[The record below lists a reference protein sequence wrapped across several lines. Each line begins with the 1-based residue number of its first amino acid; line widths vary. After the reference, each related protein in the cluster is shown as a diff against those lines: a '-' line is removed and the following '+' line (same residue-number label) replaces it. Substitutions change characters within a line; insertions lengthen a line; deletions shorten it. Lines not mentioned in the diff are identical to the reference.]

1 MSTPF
6 LTLFTAPK
14 PFVDSH
20 TRLIQENAFASWQAL
35 GAEVA
40 VVVVGNEEGIA
51 EATAKYGFIH
61 QPNVK
66 TNRLGTPLI
75 SSIFELGR
83 NENESPFLAYVN
95 ADIILF
101 PELIEQI
108 KNVAQQA
115 KEFLMIGQRWDLE
128 VLEALNFSS
137 DWVPGLKERM
147 HRDGSLHLRTGS
159 DYFIYPRACF
169 KDMPDF
175 TVGRAGWDNWMI
187 YQARRQVWM
196 ALDCSAD
203 VEIIHQN
210 HDYRHLPGGQAHYR
224 LPETGENIRLA
235 GGRRTIFLLDD
246 ASHRLVGGKIEKMPL
261 TWKRFWRELE
271 NRPLLHGN
279 YELTQKLFTLFH
291 PEKAKNEKIRDAE
304 MAVNMAQ
311 AELEAK

>member
-1 MSTPF
+1 MSTPL

-14 PFVDSH
+14 PFVDPH

-35 GAEVA
+35 GEEVA
-40 VVVVGNEEGIA
+40 VVVAGDEEGIA
-51 EATAKYGFIH
+51 EATQKYGFIH
-61 QPNVK
+61 RPDVK
-66 TNRLGTPLI
+66 RNSLGTPLI
-75 SSIFELGR
+75 SSIFDLGR

-101 PELIEQI
+101 PELIQQI

-115 KEFLMIGQRWDLE
+115 KQFLMIGQRWDLE
-128 VLEALNFSS
+128 VLEVLNFSG
-137 DWVPGLKERM
+137 DWIPMLKARM
-147 HRDGSLHLRTGS
+147 HRDGRLHQRTGS

-187 YQARRQVWM
+187 YQARKQAWM

-246 ASHRLVGGKIEKMPL
+246 ASDRLVDGKIEKMPL

-271 NRPLLHGN
+271 NRPLLQGN
-279 YELTQKLFTLFH
+279 YESTQKLFTLFH
-291 PEKAKNEKIRDAE
+291 PKKAKNEKIRDAE
-304 MAVNMAQ
+304 MAANMAQ
-311 AELEAK
+311 AELETR

>member
-14 PFVDSH
+14 PFVDPH

-35 GAEVA
+35 GEEVA
-40 VVVVGNEEGIA
+40 VVVAGDEEGIA
-51 EATAKYGFIH
+51 EATQKYGFIH
-61 QPNVK
+61 RPDVK
-66 TNRLGTPLI
+66 RNSLGTPLI
-75 SSIFELGR
+75 SSIFDLGR

-101 PELIEQI
+101 PELIQQI

-115 KEFLMIGQRWDLE
+115 KQFLMIGQRWDLE
-128 VLEALNFSS
+128 VLEVLNFSG
-137 DWVPGLKERM
+137 DWIPMLKARM
-147 HRDGSLHLRTGS
+147 HRDGRLHQRTGS

-187 YQARRQVWM
+187 YQARKQAWM

-246 ASHRLVGGKIEKMPL
+246 ASHRVVDGKIEKMPL

-271 NRPLLHGN
+271 NRPLLQGN
-279 YELTQKLFTLFH
+279 YELTQKLFTIFH

-304 MAVNMAQ
+304 MAANMAQ

>member
-1 MSTPF
+1 MNVPF

-14 PFVDSH
+14 PFVDPH

-35 GAEVA
+35 GKEVA

-51 EATAKYGFIH
+51 EATEKYGFIH

-75 SSIFELGR
+75 SSIFNLGR

-101 PELIEQI
+101 PELIQQI

-115 KEFLMIGQRWDLE
+115 EQFLMIGQRWDLE
-128 VLEALNFSS
+128 VLESLNFSGN
-137 DWVPGLKERM
+137 WVPSLKERM
-147 HRDGSLHLRTGS
+147 HRDGGLHQRTGS

-187 YQARRQVWM
+187 YQARRQAWM

-246 ASHRLVGGKIEKMPL
+246 ASHRLVDGKIEKMPL
-261 TWKRFWRELE
+261 TWTRFWREFE
-271 NRPLLHGN
+271 NRPLLQGN
-279 YELTQKLFTLFH
+279 YGLTQKLFTLFH
-291 PEKAKNEKIRDAE
+291 PKKAKFEKIRDAE
-304 MAVNMAQ
+304 IAANIAQ

>member
-1 MSTPF
+1 MSTPL

-14 PFVDSH
+14 PFVDPH

-35 GAEVA
+35 GEEVA
-40 VVVVGNEEGIA
+40 VVVVGGEEGIA
-51 EATAKYGFIH
+51 EATIKYGFIH
-61 QPNVK
+61 QPDVK

-83 NENESPFLAYVN
+83 NQNESPFLAYVN

-101 PELIEQI
+101 PELIQQI
-108 KNVAQQA
+108 KNVGQQA
-115 KEFLMIGQRWDLE
+115 EEFLMIGQRWDLE
-128 VLEALNFSS
+128 VLEVLSFSG
-137 DWVPGLKERM
+137 DWVPMLKERM
-147 HRDGSLHLRTGS
+147 HRVGRLHQRTGS

-169 KDMPDF
+169 KDMPNF

-187 YQARRQVWM
+187 YQARRQAWM

-246 ASHRLVGGKIEKMPL
+246 ASHRVVDGKIEKMPL

-271 NRPLLHGN
+271 NRPLLNGN
-279 YELTQKLFTLFH
+279 YELTQKLFRLFH

-304 MAVNMAQ
+304 MAANMAQ

>member
-14 PFVDSH
+14 PFVDPH

-35 GAEVA
+35 GEEVA
-40 VVVVGNEEGIA
+40 VVVAGDEEGIA

-101 PELIEQI
+101 PELIQQI

-115 KEFLMIGQRWDLE
+115 EQFLMIGQRWDLE
-128 VLEALNFSS
+128 VVEALKFSG
-137 DWVPGLKERM
+137 DWVPMLKERM
-147 HRDGSLHLRTGS
+147 HRDGRLHQRTGS

-187 YQARRQVWM
+187 YQARRQAWM
-196 ALDCSAD
+196 TLDCSAD

-246 ASHRLVGGKIEKMPL
+246 ASHRLVDGKIEKMPL
-261 TWKRFWRELE
+261 TWNRFWRELE
-271 NRPLLHGN
+271 NRPLLQGN
-279 YELTQKLFTLFH
+279 YELTQKLFTIFH
-291 PEKAKNEKIRDAE
+291 PEMAEIEKIRDAE
-304 MAVNMAQ
+304 IAENMAQ